1 MTSKARD
8 YIYIYDEE
16 SHKIIVIDGETG
28 EEIDQKEDRVTSI
41 LNHFREEGK
50 TTELRK
56 FAVWCAHQTNE
67 EIKPIQA
74 KMFDLA
80 EQAISGDVDTEE
92 LQQLYQETEGTA
104 VATDTVGLQH
114 GSASAPAFLASRESI
129 NPDAYQGAQQAARFH
144 RLWADLV
151 AQESEQDKQGQKPY
165 LRNIEVDTSEKT
177 MQDAEQK
184 QIDYLL
190 DLMNQ

>member
-1 MTSKARD
+1 MTSKTRD

-41 LNHFREEGK
+41 LNYFKAEGK
-50 TTELRK
+50 TAELRK

-74 KMFDLA
+74 KMLDLA
-80 EQAISGDVDTEE
+80 EQAISGDIGEEE
-92 LQQLYQETEGTA
+92 LRALYEETEGTA
-104 VATDTVGLQH
+104 IATDTVGLQH

-129 NPDAYQGAQQAARFH
+129 NPDPYQGAQQAARFH
-144 RLWADLV
+144 RLWADLL
-151 AQESEQDKQGQKPY
+151 AQEGEEENEDQKPY
-165 LRNIEVDTSEKT
+165 LRNIQVDATEET
-177 MQDAEQK
+177 IRNAEQQ

>member
-1 MTSKARD
+1 MTSKTRD

-28 EEIDQKEDRVTSI
+28 EQVDQKEDRVTS
-41 LNHFREEGK
+41 LLKHFK
-50 TTELRK
+50 KQDADDKLRK
-56 FAVWCAHQTNE
+56 FAIWCAHQTNKQ
-67 EIKPIQA
+67 IKPIQA

-80 EQAISGDVDTEE
+80 EKAIYGEADSEE
-92 LQQLYQETEGTA
+92 LQQLYDETEGTA

-114 GSASAPAFLASRESI
+114 GSANAPAFLASRECV

-144 RLWADLV
+144 RLWADLL
-151 AQESEQDKQGQKPY
+151 AQEKKDDESGEHSYLREVEVDASEQSV
-165 LRNIEVDTSEKT
+165 RKT
-177 MQDAEQK
+177 EQK

-190 DLMNQ
+190 DLMNE